1 MTYVVA
7 QLSDTHIGG
16 PVIGS
21 AERMSLAIDAINEMG
36 RQPDRVLFT
45 GDLTHD
51 STPEQWAEFT
61 RRADILEIPWTAI
74 AGNHDHTIGELA
86 GHRTL
91 VDGPLRFV
99 LVDSSN
105 EVFDTVD
112 AEWLDHTLSAHPN
125 DRTVIAIHHPPF
137 ETGIWWMDR
146 LGMRGAQLFEAV
158 VRRHAQVFHVL
169 SGHVHRPIHTAW
181 GSCTLWVCPSTS
193 VSIAIDVDPEHDPA
207 ETDEGPTFGLHDY
220 TSTGVVSHIVPVGP
234 ASRRTSIESKSPGF
248 VEWLRRIGTNRPS
261 QFS

>member
-21 AERMSLAIDAINEMG
+21 AERMSLAVDAINEMG
-36 RQPDRVLFT
+36 RRPDRVLFT

-51 STPEQWAEFT
+51 STSEQWIEFT
-61 RRADILEIPWTAI
+61 RRADMLEVPWTAI
-74 AGNHDHTIGELA
+74 AGNHDQTIDELA
-86 GHRTL
+86 GHRIL

-105 EVFDTVD
+105 GVFGADD
-112 AEWLDHTLSAHPN
+112 ADWLDRTLSAHPA

-146 LGMRGAQLFEAV
+146 LGMRGAPLFEAV
-158 VRRHAQVFHVL
+158 VRRHLQVFHVL

-181 GSCTLWVCPSTS
+181 DSCSLWVCPSTS
-193 VSIAIDVDPEHDPA
+193 VSIAVDVDPDHEPA
-207 ETDEGPTFGLHDY
+207 ETDEGPSFALHAY
-220 TSTGVVSHIVPVGP
+220 TSAGVVSHIVPVGP

-248 VEWLRRIGTNRPS
+248 VEWLQPIETDRPS
-261 QFS
+261 ELS